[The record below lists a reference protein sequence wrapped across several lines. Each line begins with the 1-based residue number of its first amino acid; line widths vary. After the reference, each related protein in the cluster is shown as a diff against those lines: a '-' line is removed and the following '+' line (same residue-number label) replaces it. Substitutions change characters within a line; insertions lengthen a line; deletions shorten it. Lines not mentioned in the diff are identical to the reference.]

1 MTPTKDNVG
10 EFWWLVEGNDDPIVV
25 EISLAYC
32 HGEMVLV
39 CYYTGW
45 EIPYRIDTMAKRKC
59 KWLGR
64 AVPPDGAQRGAKCP

>member
-1 MTPTKDNVG
+1 MTPTKKNAG
-10 EFWWLVEGNDDPIVV
+10 EFWWLLEPGNDPIVV
-25 EISLAYC
+25 RIAISYC

-45 EIPYRIDTMAKRKC
+45 EPPYRIDTIAKRRC

-64 AVPPDGAQRGAKCP
+64 AVPPEEEQC

>member
-32 HGEMVLV
+32 HGEIQLIY
-39 CYYTGW
+39 YYTGW
-45 EIPYRIDTMAKRKC
+45 EMSFLVDKPASPST

-64 AVPPDGAQRGAKCP
+64 AVPPEAKDDA